1 MKKTIILGLIAAL
14 VAVAPV
20 SAAGLDFGGSIS
32 TEIKVN
38 KNGEALTVVPDSE
51 LSLNLDLSAA
61 QDKVRAGVE
70 FGLAKEKTKNN
81 ALMPTDIS
89 LGDIT
94 LKQAWIEA
102 DGAFWHG
109 GPEATTRF
117 GTLNI
122 GYNPFASLQDRSGV
136 SVSGLDLDVVELNA
150 FYALPGEQGHVLGMR
165 SDLNVI
171 DEVAVGASVIKD
183 DEIIRM
189 QVDAEAQP
197 IEGLSVAGNVAVD
210 HTEESG
216 LKMDNMWTVEAAYE
230 LAENTNITAGYKHIT
245 DGFAPRYVAPQSKDD
260 EPDAPHDWIHKT
272 DERAKNSG
280 LFVGFDTEQQGVN
293 FRAAYDQMFAEASI
307 GAGTEYEGF
316 NFDVETILEVPAE
329 NGIAAKSTTFGV
341 GREFEIIEGLAIDAS
356 YEGKWTGADRSLVHT
371 LGAKT
376 TLGIIPAIDGL
387 ELSAEVSTAELS
399 LDAVGYKVGAEFTA
413 PNGVNLGVEHERWVG
428 TTFNAGMKVEF

>member
-1 MKKTIILGLIAAL
+1 MKKTIVLGLIAAL

-20 SAAGLDFGGSIS
+20 SAAGLDFGGSIE

-38 KNGEALTVVPDSE
+38 KNGEDLTVVPDSE

-70 FGLAKEKTKNN
+70 FGLAKDKTKSTG
-81 ALMPTDIS
+81 LMPTDIN

-102 DGAFWHG
+102 DGPFWYG

-122 GYNPFASLQDRSGV
+122 GYSPYASLKDRSGI
-136 SVSGLDLDVVELNA
+136 SVSGVDLDVVQLSG
-150 FYALPGEQGHVLGMR
+150 FYALPGDHGHVLGMR
-165 SDLNVI
+165 SDLNII
-171 DEVAVGASVIKD
+171 DDVAIGASVIG
-183 DEIIRM
+183 DEEIVRM
-189 QVDAEAQP
+189 QLDAQAEP
-197 IEGLSVAGNVAVD
+197 IEGLRIAGNVAVD

-216 LKMDNMWTVEAAYE
+216 FKMDNLWAVEAGYE
-230 LAENTNITAGYKHIT
+230 LAENTTIVAGYKHIT
-245 DGFAPRYVAPQSKDD
+245 DGFAPRYVAPQSKED
-260 EPDAPHDWIHKT
+260 EEQAEHDWIHMA
-272 DERAKNSG
+272 RAKNSG

-293 FRAAYDQMFAEASI
+293 LHAAYDQMFAEASI

-316 NFDVETILEVPAE
+316 KFDVETILAVPAVS
-329 NGIAAKSTTFGV
+329 GISTKSTTFGV
-341 GREFEIIEGLAIDAS
+341 GREFEIMDGLAIDAS
-356 YEGKWTGADRSLVHT
+356 YEGKWTGGEERTLVHT

-376 TLGIIPAIDGL
+376 TLGLVPAIDGL
-387 ELSAEVSTAELS
+387 ELSAEVSTSELS
-399 LDAVGYKVGAEFTA
+399 LDSVGYKVGAKFAA
-413 PNGVNLGVEHERWVG
+413 PNGVNLGIEHARATG